1 MAIDP
6 SLFQTT
12 NVADTCGVWNVLSS
26 FCLSNAAFLAK
37 CHFVITTFVNYECLY
52 KPRRSDT
59 PSDLEL
65 KARLVKAQSEG
76 RFRPYACELEDLQA
90 VALLQNRKRLGKGE
104 LSTIA
109 FAMKYRQAVF
119 TDDQK
124 AKKLAAAE
132 RQVVQSTPH
141 LFSWLIFT
149 RVLVDADKDV
159 VINEHKTV
167 DRPLAEHLEVAYKL
181 ALHFRLAYP
190 TNQSKKPPG

>member
-1 MAIDP
+1 MGIDP

-26 FCLSNAAFLAK
+26 SRLSRAAFIAK
-37 CHFVITTFVNYECLY
+37 CHFVITAFVNYECLY
-52 KPRRSDT
+52 KPRRNDT
-59 PSDLEL
+59 PSDVEL
-65 KARLVKAQSEG
+65 KSRLVKAQREG
-76 RFRPYACELEDLQA
+76 RFRPYACQLEDLQA

-109 FAMKYRQAVF
+109 FAMKYEQAVF

-124 AKKLAAAE
+124 ARKLAAAE
-132 RQVVQSTPH
+132 HQVVQTTPH

-149 RVLVDADKDV
+149 RFLVDADKDV

-167 DRPLAEHLEVAYKL
+167 DRPLAEHLEAAYQL
-181 ALHFRLAYP
+181 ALHFRLAYS
-190 TNQSKKPPG
+190 TDETRKPPG